1 MFLFIASSVPELQSK
16 IVLSPQFLVN
26 ALKSLI
32 TAEMFY
38 KKKAEMLDKL
48 MEFRRKGILK
58 IGLIGTVFFYLMNF
72 KAETKTVVV
81 NAMNFYKSFHK

>member
-1 MFLFIASSVPELQSK
+1 MFLCIVSSVPELQSK
-16 IVLSPQFLVN
+16 IVLSPKFLVN

-58 IGLIGTVFFYLMNF
+58 ISLIGTVFFYLINLE
-72 KAETKTVVV
+72 AETKTVVV
-81 NAMNFYKSFHK
+81 NAMNFFKQFHK